1 MNSQLILGPASFI
14 LAPWPAAV
22 STAVS
27 TILSVEAQSQA
38 KSWEKMGKPWE
49 KMGKP
54 WEKMGKLWEN
64 YGKTMGKDGK
74 TIIFQWK
81 ISGKSIGNCQS
92 CDFF

>member
-1 MNSQLILGPASFI
+1 
-14 LAPWPAAV
+14 
-22 STAVS
+22 
-27 TILSVEAQSQA
+27 
-38 KSWEKMGKPWE
+38 MGKPWE

>member
-64 YGKTMGKDGK
+64 HGKRWENHNFSVENQRK
-74 TIIFQWK
+74 IHWK
-81 ISGKSIGNCQS
+81 LPKL
-92 CDFF
+92 